1 MRTKAYGL
9 WNNKGGVG
17 KSYLTFVAS
26 CEHASLHPNE
36 DVYVIDLCP
45 QANTS
50 ETLLGGFDPEAKAIN
65 ALTEAE
71 PRRTVAGYLEA
82 RLNSPFQKLS
92 DVQSFVSKPKITN
105 KNIPD
110 NLYLVCGDGLLEVL
124 AEPMRQA
131 STLSIPF
138 DAWRQV
144 ILWINDLVDSLAQL
158 SLPKSATFFIDCNP
172 SFAIYTQMAIA
183 ASTRLI
189 VPFTGDD
196 SSRRAIENVIGLVY
210 GEGEKDVAKYARI
223 SFSQK
228 ANTEGVDLP
237 LLDTFVANR
246 VTLYDGKPSRAFLTA
261 SDRIK
266 KTVEKIFK
274 RAPSLFDSDIKSIDD
289 LFVDVPDYH
298 SACIVSATTGTPLRA
313 MKAGP
318 HNLDGERI
326 QINKDPLDRYK
337 NALEKITA
345 RL

>member
-1 MRTKAYGL
+1 MAARAYGL

-26 CEHASLHPNE
+26 CEFASRNPDM

-65 ALTEAE
+65 DLTNKE
-71 PRRTVAGYLEA
+71 PRCTIAGYLEA
-82 RLNSPFQKLS
+82 RLNSPFKKID
-92 DVQSFVSKPKITN
+92 DVQSYISHPRATN
-105 KNIPD
+105 KNIPE
-110 NLYLVCGDGLLEVL
+110 NLYLIAGDGLLEVL

-144 ILWINDLVDSLAQL
+144 ILWVKDLTDSLEQL
-158 SLPKSATFFIDCNP
+158 SQPRHCSFFIDCNP
-172 SFAIYTQMAIA
+172 SFAIYTQMAVA
-183 ASTRLI
+183 ASSQLI

-210 GEGEKDVAKYARI
+210 GEGEKDIAKYARI
-223 SFSQK
+223 SFAKK
-228 ANTEGVDLP
+228 ADIEGVVLP
-237 LLDTFVANR
+237 KLDTFVANR
-246 VTLYDGKPSRAFLTA
+246 VTLYDGKPSRAFLIA
-261 SDRIK
+261 SERIK
-266 KTVEKIFK
+266 KTVGKIFK
-274 RAPSLFDSDIKSIDD
+274 KKPELFVDEIKDVGDI
-289 LFVDVPDYH
+289 FVDVPDYH

-318 HNLDGERI
+318 HNLDGDRI
-326 QINKDPLDRYK
+326 QINKDPLERYRA
-337 NALEKITA
+337 ALDKLA
-345 RL
+345 NRL